1 MVRRYLL
8 ATLVVLM
15 LATAAHSYEGFV
27 KPELVCMVNDRIM
40 GAPQIPVEV
49 EGKTYYGCCAGCV
62 GALKND
68 ESVRYATDPITG
80 NRVDKAKA
88 YILAGPQG
96 IALYFE
102 SPESAKKYLEK
113 LKK

>member
-1 MVRRYLL
+1 MLRRLFSAIFMVLL
-8 ATLVVLM
+8 FAATVQ
-15 LATAAHSYEGFV
+15 AYEGFI

-68 ESVRYATDPITG
+68 ESVRYGVDPISG
-80 NRVDKAKA
+80 NRVDKAEA
-88 YILAGPQG
+88 YIVADPLG
-96 IALYFE
+96 IAIYFE
-102 SPESAKKYLEK
+102 NPDNARRYLEK